1 MPRPRLYT
9 KVPIFNQV
17 IWNSCRNPYMGLIY
31 ELGIHV
37 QYQEIPTECFAEI
50 QQSICKRKHHI
61 TPIGKLQNLQCMC
74 IIALQKTYGAKKV
87 AHYRLCPQ
95 THTPFIFFNKYIYH
109 VYYKSNTNDGQS
121 LSLYVVTLLLKYGV
135 DFTAPIVQECFLSR
149 YIITDPA
156 LLRYSLYHIYTRCQ
170 ELLCGCSQCKIPGFR
185 HYYIRCV
192 CRTCQFLNALYYLI
206 QTSKRGSKRTLTSQR
221 QQMSCTS
228 LPFIKYIS

>member
-1 MPRPRLYT
+1 
-9 KVPIFNQV
+9 
-17 IWNSCRNPYMGLIY
+17 MGLIY

-50 QQSICKRKHHI
+50 QQSIRKQKHHI

-74 IIALQKTYGAKKV
+74 TIALQKTYGAKKV

-109 VYYKSNTNDGQS
+109 VYYKSKTNDGQS
-121 LSLYVVTLLLKYGV
+121 LSLYAVTLLLKYGV
-135 DFTAPIVQECFLSR
+135 DFMAPIVQGCFLSR
-149 YIITDPA
+149 YIITDLA

-206 QTSKRGSKRTLTSQR
+206 RTSKRGYKKTLTSQR

-228 LPFIKYIS
+228 LPFIKYVS